1 MVVIQFTVLYHTTKT
16 ADFPKQTT
24 VHTCTQTQS
33 TLRNNNNSLLSS
45 DPTEPERTQHLAT
58 IHTTIKFVG
67 VQY

>member
-1 MVVIQFTVLYHTTKT
+1 MVVIHCIISQYKDRRLS
-16 ADFPKQTT
+16 KQTT

-33 TLRNNNNSLLSS
+33 TLQNNNNSLLPF

-58 IHTTIKFVG
+58 IQTTIKFVG